1 MTQLTE
7 AQMADCIEAMQ
18 SLPASFNPQPREAF
32 IAGYAA
38 GLAAAQGR
46 IQTLEAAI
54 STFHQACVN
63 NHNENGAP
71 TKWGVPYGALN
82 EMFAVLNNSPAP
94 SATEQQA
101 TGENNE

>member
-1 MTQLTE
+1 MSLTE
-7 AQMADCIEAMQ
+7 AQIADCLKHFMQ
-18 SLPASFNPQPREAF
+18 CEPFTGAEDAHQH
-32 IAGYAA
+32 GYAA

-46 IQTLEAAI
+46 IRTLEAAI

-94 SATEQQA
+94 SATEQQEGDQ
-101 TGENNE
+101 T